1 MSAHSKKRL
10 AIISLVIVAL
20 VASSFGSFL
29 ILGMQNDDRPAVE
42 RITVGLLPHEIGG
55 LVYVASAQGYF
66 DDNRL
71 NVTIMDYSS
80 GLAAVNGMLN
90 GEVDIATA
98 ADFVLVGKA
107 LENHSLVAIG
117 NIDKFSSE
125 YIVVR
130 TDLGI
135 SNVSDLKGKRIGVPM
150 GTVAEFNLGRFL
162 ELAGIDL
169 DQVTFVDVPIY
180 LTPAALTNGSVQA
193 VITWQPHFNA
203 IKSLIN
209 DKVIAWQAQNDRLVN
224 YLAIA
229 NQSWALNHPD
239 IVERFLKALSQAE
252 KFMIHDPER
261 SKDIVQSRLNY
272 TEEYTEQIWPENQFS
287 LSLDQSLI
295 LAMEDQARWMI
306 RNNLTQN
313 EVPNFLHY
321 IYFDGLEAVD
331 PGSVNII
338 R

>member
-1 MSAHSKKRL
+1 M
-10 AIISLVIVAL
+10 
-20 VASSFGSFL
+20 
-29 ILGMQNDDRPAVE
+29 
-42 RITVGLLPHEIGG
+42 
-55 LVYVASAQGYF
+55 YVASAQGF
-66 DDNRL
+66 FEDNSL
-71 NVTIMDYSS
+71 NVTIKEYSS

-90 GEVDIATA
+90 GDVDIATA
-98 ADFVLVGKA
+98 ADFVLVGKV
-107 LENHSLVAIG
+107 LENHSVVSIG

-125 YIVVR
+125 YLVVR

-135 SNVSDLKGKRIGVPM
+135 TNVSDLKGKRIGVPM

-162 ELAGIDL
+162 ELAGIGL
-169 DQVTFVDVPIY
+169 DEVTLVHVPIY

-193 VITWQPHFNA
+193 VITWQPHFNT
-203 IKSLIN
+203 IKSLIP
-209 DKVIAWQAQNDRLVN
+209 DKVIAWQAQNDRLIN
-224 YLAIA
+224 YLAIT
-229 NQSWALNHPD
+229 NQSWALNHQD
-239 IVERFLKALSQAE
+239 IVVRFLKALDQAE
-252 KFMIHDPER
+252 RFMIYDPER

-272 TEEYTEQIWPENQFS
+272 SRNYTEQIWPENQFS

-306 RNNLTQN
+306 RNNLTQK
-313 EVPNFLHY
+313 EVPNFLNY

>member
-1 MSAHSKKRL
+1 M
-10 AIISLVIVAL
+10 
-20 VASSFGSFL
+20 
-29 ILGMQNDDRPAVE
+29 
-42 RITVGLLPHEIGG
+42 
-55 LVYVASAQGYF
+55 YVAYAQGYF
-66 DDNRL
+66 EDNSL
-71 NVTIMDYSS
+71 NVTIKDYSS

-107 LENHSLVAIG
+107 LENHSLVSIG

-125 YIVVR
+125 YLVVR

-135 SNVSDLKGKRIGVPM
+135 ANISDLKGKRIGVPM

-162 ELAGIDL
+162 ELAGIGL
-169 DQVTFVDVPIY
+169 DQVTIVDVPIY
-180 LTPAALTNGSVQA
+180 LTPMALTNGSVQA
-193 VITWQPHFNA
+193 VITWQPHFNE
-203 IKSLIN
+203 IEDVIP
-209 DKVIAWQAQNDRLVN
+209 DKVIAWQAQNDRLIN
-224 YLAIA
+224 YLAIT
-229 NQSWALNHPD
+229 NHGWALNHPD
-239 IVERFLKALSQAE
+239 IVIRFLKALDQAE
-252 KFMIHDPER
+252 KFMIRDLER
-261 SKDIVQSRLNY
+261 SKEIVQSRLNY
-272 TEEYTEQIWPENQFS
+272 TEDYTELIWPENQFS

-295 LAMEDQARWMI
+295 LSMEDQARWMI
-306 RNNLTQN
+306 RNNLTQK